1 MGKIFIEKIKKMEE
15 QTVQVAKIRPP
26 RKISP
31 FWLLP
36 IVAFA
41 IGCLLFFQILKEQG
55 QTITIRFNEGDGITA
70 GKTAIRYQGLQI
82 GLVKK
87 VYFVDNLKKVQVEAE
102 INPEA
107 KSVLKEGTIFWVVKP
122 TASLAG
128 VSGLDTLVSGNYIT
142 LKPSTDPEA
151 KSKDE
156 FIAEDEAPVA
166 IATDGA
172 LLVRLISDDL
182 GSITAGAQI
191 YYRKA
196 PVGQVADYRF
206 SADHK
211 KVEIDVLINKKYAS
225 LVKKDSR
232 FWNISGIDVKA
243 GLSGVDI
250 SVDSLASVVVG
261 AVSFDSPDNS
271 EAAEQ
276 GQTFSLYKDLKSAL
290 RGVEVK
296 VAVPIADNLK
306 VNETPVFY
314 KNVQV
319 GVLSNLD
326 MPRDD
331 DNEFFKGIGR
341 KGMLK
346 GTLLIDPNHSDLL
359 KDGTAI
365 LLREPKFSLNKEQIS
380 KIGELFRGIYFDIL
394 AGQGEEKLS
403 FTVQKEADF
412 LLSLPNILAL
422 TLTAPE
428 SYGVEEGQG
437 IYYNDIQIGEV
448 LKRQLSIDNVS
459 FKAMI
464 YPPYRA
470 LISENS
476 KFVAI
481 SNLDISVGLD
491 GVRVKAGSPNDWIKG
506 GVRLIADKQQNG
518 KAKSS
523 YPLYKDMD
531 SAQAGITSSEKKATV
546 ILSAKTLEGIDKGS
560 VVLYR
565 DFQVGEILNV
575 YPQKN
580 GFDVELYIEPAY
592 RHLMSEKSRFWI
604 EPAIA
609 AELSLKGLTVQSSP
623 LMRTL
628 KGAISFDNEGKGSKT
643 LYASKEQA
651 TAGYTYITLIAKD
664 ASKLF
669 KGMDIRYMGLTV
681 GKVEKLELQNAK
693 KQIKVTAY
701 LDGQYYSL
709 LAKTGSKF
717 SAISPEITTS
727 GIKNIDAMLQ
737 TYINVEAG
745 SGKAQTRFNLSDT
758 ATTQTTYANGYP
770 IIVETSDARGIEPEA
785 PVLYRGMQ
793 VGIVKKLNLSE
804 LGDRVLIHLSIENK
818 YQHLVRNNTEFWAA
832 SGYTMDVSLQGVS
845 MNSGTMSQLL
855 KGGIEFS
862 TPSGRVVQPQAKPN
876 RHFLLQRKI
885 PQDAPAWDQGIAE

>member
-1 MGKIFIEKIKKMEE
+1 MLENKEI
-15 QTVQVAKIRPP
+15 QPAKIRPP

-55 QTITIRFNEGDGITA
+55 ELITIRFNEGDGITA

-82 GLVKK
+82 GVVKK
-87 VYFVDNLKKVQVEAE
+87 VYFVDNLKKVEVQAE

-107 KSVLKEGTIFWVVKP
+107 KSVLKEGTSFWVVKP

-142 LKPSTDPEA
+142 LKPNLDPKA
-151 KSKDE
+151 KSEDE
-156 FIAEDEAPVA
+156 FVAEDEAPVA
-166 IATDGA
+166 IASDGA
-172 LLVRLISDDL
+172 LLVRLVADDL

-191 YYRKA
+191 YFRKA

-206 SADHK
+206 SADRK
-211 KVEIDVLINKKYAS
+211 KVEIDLLINKKYAS

-232 FWNISGIDVKA
+232 FWNISGVNIKA
-243 GLSGVDI
+243 GLSGIDI
-250 SVDSLASVVVG
+250 SMDSLASVVVG
-261 AVSFDSPDNS
+261 AVAFDSPDNS
-271 EAAEQ
+271 ESAEQ
-276 GQTFSLYKDLKSAL
+276 GQTFKLYNDLKSAL
-290 RGVEVK
+290 RGIEVQ
-296 VAVPIADNLK
+296 VAVPMADNLK

-314 KNVQV
+314 KNLQV
-319 GVLSNLD
+319 GMLSDLEF
-326 MPRDD
+326 PAEDD
-331 DNEFFKGIGR
+331 YEFFNAGGR

-359 KDGTAI
+359 KSGSTI
-365 LLREPKFSLNKEQIS
+365 LLREPRFSLNKEQIS
-380 KIGELFRGIYFDIL
+380 KIGELFRGIYFDIF
-394 AGQGEEKLS
+394 AGQGEEKRH

-412 LLSLPNILAL
+412 LLSLPNVLAL
-422 TLTAPE
+422 TLTAPK

-448 LKRQLSIDNVS
+448 LKRQLTLENVS
-459 FKAMI
+459 FRAII

-470 LISENS
+470 LIAENS

-481 SNLDISVGLD
+481 SNLDVSVGLD
-491 GVRVKAGSPNDWIKG
+491 GVRVKAGSPSDWIKG

-531 SAQAGITSSEKKATV
+531 LAQAGITSNEKTATLV
-546 ILSAKTLEGIDKGS
+546 LSAKNLSGIDKGS
-560 VVLYR
+560 LVLYR
-565 DFQVGEILNV
+565 DFQVGEVLNV
-575 YPQKN
+575 QPQKN
-580 GFDVELYIEPAY
+580 GFDVELYIEPNY
-592 RHLMSEKSRFWI
+592 RHLMSNHNRFWI

-609 AELSLKGLTVQSSP
+609 AELSMKGLTVQSSP

-628 KGAISFDNEGKGSKT
+628 KGAISFDNGGSKSDKT
-643 LYASKEQA
+643 LYSSKEKA
-651 TAGYTYITLIAKD
+651 LSGNTYITLTAKD

-669 KGMDIRYMGLTV
+669 NGMEIKYMGLTI

-701 LDGQYYSL
+701 IEGQYYPL
-709 LAKTGSKF
+709 VAKAGSIF
-717 SAISPEITTS
+717 RAVAAEVSTS
-727 GIKNIDAMLQ
+727 GIKNLDAALQ
-737 TYINVEAG
+737 TYISVEAG
-745 SGKAQTRFNLSDT
+745 NGKAQTQFALSDT
-758 ATTQTTYANGYP
+758 DTNQTTYANGYP

-885 PQDAPAWDQGIAE
+885 PQDAPAWDQGISE